1 MVRPKSFDL
10 VLKELKERKQWEK
23 KMEVQRATKKCSHC
37 KGSMQALGHSNI
49 TGVCRICAHLAIIP
63 QQ

>member
-23 KMEVQRATKKCSHC
+23 KIESQMKSKKCSHC
-37 KGSMQALGHSNI
+37 SGNMLSLGHSSI
-49 TGVCRICAHLAIIP
+49 PDVCQSCAHLAINP
-63 QQ
+63 Q